1 MSGERDA
8 TAIAISSHASILRDC
23 ASARDLTAAKQAQW
37 EIARDGFGG
46 DRYLG
51 NLLVQA
57 YGKCGSVRDA
67 REVFDRIQRRN
78 IFSWTIMLG
87 AYADNGHGRE
97 ALGLFREIQ
106 SRGMAIDNV
115 TLVSAL
121 KACAVAGD
129 LEEGRGI
136 HASARS
142 LGYESEIIVATALVS
157 MYGKCGHLEEAK
169 AVFATLVERNR
180 VSWNAMLAA
189 YAQNGHCEEAVRLY
203 RLMCFEGIKPDATTF
218 VSVLDGWKGEGEHGT
233 RIHDQVLESGFGS
246 NTTLA
251 NALVSMYGSGGRVD
265 DARYVFDGI
274 AEKTVVSWNAMLTAY
289 AQNGRYGKAVDLFW
303 KMDVAPDSVSFVNVL
318 GACMDIEEGRLVHE
332 YIKAS
337 GFPVDVLVS
346 TSLVNM
352 YGRFLRLE
360 EAKQCFEQAR
370 ERDRVCWNSMVGA
383 YAQNGC
389 GLEAL
394 HLYQEMRRALVEP
407 NSVTFV
413 NLLVACAATGF
424 LEAGRKIHAEVA
436 SLGLLSTLSV
446 GGALINMYSECGD
459 LDGAVQVF
467 KEMRQLGVMPW
478 DALIAAFAHNKF
490 VREAIYL
497 FSRMSLEGQK
507 PNELTIV
514 SILDACSSGGAV
526 KQGSAFHR
534 CIGVSSSGLDV
545 SNSLVNMYG
554 DGDGKEALGVHQK
567 MELEGLKPDKFTF
580 ISVLHACSASEA
592 LAEGKAI
599 HALIAASGFDSSC
612 FVATTLIKMY
622 GCCRCMEEA
631 KAVFDRVASKDIV
644 LWTALLTAYS
654 RNEDAKGA
662 LLVYRNMDLEGM
674 EKNRFTFSS
683 IVSVC
688 ADAEALAEGQKVHL
702 HTVSVGYDKDV
713 IVGTTLVDFYSKCH
727 DVDTARS
734 VFDGIEGKD
743 IVTWNVMITGFARN
757 GHGGEAVRLYQ
768 KMDLPPDS
776 LTMVGVLAACSGLG
790 ALETG
795 EVLLERSGLERDE
808 AIGTALINL
817 YGKCGSLEQ
826 ARNVFLDM
834 KSRRNLVTWNSMLA
848 AACTKG
854 GLEDCVEIIHMMGLE
869 GIMPDELTFLSVLF
883 ACSHGGSIQ
892 QGLDLFLSAG
902 VDYGIATNTKHYVC
916 VVDILG
922 RVGRLEEAQEVLNR
936 MPFQANDVAWMTLLG
951 ACRIHRDF
959 EQGRRAADYVIELDP
974 QNAAPYALLSTMFSV
989 AGRGRMPAKG

>member
-23 ASARDLTAAKQAQW
+23 ASTRDLTAAKQAQW

-97 ALGLFREIQ
+97 ALGL
-106 SRGMAIDNV
+106 
-115 TLVSAL
+115 
-121 KACAVAGD
+121 
-129 LEEGRGI
+129 
-136 HASARS
+136 
-142 LGYESEIIVATALVS
+142 

-218 VSVLDGWKGEGEHGT
+218 VSVLDGWKGEGEHGR
-233 RIHDQVLESGFGS
+233 RIHDQVVESGFGS

-289 AQNGRYGKAVDLFW
+289 AQNGRYGEAVDLFW
-303 KMDVAPDSVSFVNVL
+303 KMDVAPDTVSFVNVL

-332 YIKAS
+332 HIKAS
-337 GFPVDVLVS
+337 GFPVGVLVS

-383 YAQNGC
+383 YAQNG
-389 GLEAL
+389 
-394 HLYQEMRRALVEP
+394 
-407 NSVTFV
+407 
-413 NLLVACAATGF
+413 
-424 LEAGRKIHAEVA
+424 
-436 SLGLLSTLSV
+436 
-446 GGALINMYSECGD
+446 
-459 LDGAVQVF
+459 
-467 KEMRQLGVMPW
+467 
-478 DALIAAFAHNKF
+478 
-490 VREAIYL
+490 
-497 FSRMSLEGQK
+497 
-507 PNELTIV
+507 
-514 SILDACSSGGAV
+514 
-526 KQGSAFHR
+526 
-534 CIGVSSSGLDV
+534 
-545 SNSLVNMYG
+545 
-554 DGDGKEALGVHQK
+554 
-567 MELEGLKPDKFTF
+567 
-580 ISVLHACSASEA
+580 
-592 LAEGKAI
+592 
-599 HALIAASGFDSSC
+599 
-612 FVATTLIKMY
+612 
-622 GCCRCMEEA
+622 CMEEA

-743 IVTWNVMITGFARN
+743 IVTWNVMITGFVRN
-757 GHGGEAVRLYQ
+757 GHGREAVRLYQ

-776 LTMVGVLAACSGLG
+776 LTM
-790 ALETG
+790 
-795 EVLLERSGLERDE
+795 
-808 AIGTALINL
+808 
-817 YGKCGSLEQ
+817 
-826 ARNVFLDM
+826 
-834 KSRRNLVTWNSMLA
+834 
-848 AACTKG
+848 
-854 GLEDCVEIIHMMGLE
+854 

-974 QNAAPYALLSTMFSV
+974 QNAAPYALLSTMFSA